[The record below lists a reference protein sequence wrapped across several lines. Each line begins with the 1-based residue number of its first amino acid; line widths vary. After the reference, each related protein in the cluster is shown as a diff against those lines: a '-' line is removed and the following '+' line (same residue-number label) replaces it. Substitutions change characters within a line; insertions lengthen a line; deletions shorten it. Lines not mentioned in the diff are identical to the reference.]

1 MPRPKLNPTEE
12 QRRMVKTMT
21 AMGAKQEDIALRLGV
36 RSPKTL
42 RKHFRDELDPG
53 ASEAN
58 MTIAQALYKN
68 AKGGDVKAEIFWLK
82 CRAGWRDRTESDGP
96 ASPPPPF
103 IVTLEQRREQPLA
116 A

>member
-1 MPRPKLNPTEE
+1 MPRPKLKPTEDL
-12 QRRMVKTMT
+12 RRMVKTMT
-21 AMGAKQEDIALRLGV
+21 AMGAKQEDVAARIGV

-42 RKHFRDELDPG
+42 RKHFRDELDQG

-58 MTIAQALYKN
+58 MSVAQALYKK
-68 AKGGDVKAEIFWLK
+68 AKDGDVKAAMFWLK
-82 CRAGWRDRTESDGP
+82 CRAGWRDRPEYDGP

-103 IVTLEQRREQPLA
+103 IVALEKRKEQPLA